1 MLGKKH
7 VKRLMESPRLI
18 AGLGVAAVLA
28 YIVWIGG
35 PYLRSIIVRDAAV
48 TTWINIVRA
57 PIDGY
62 LDAHPLRPGARVE
75 HDGRIASMDNP
86 LTDATAPGR
95 GTCRARCR
103 HRPSGEPEGAG
114 RAARAGGQ

>member
-1 MLGKKH
+1 MLGKNQ

-48 TTWINIVRA
+48 NRGNLGHRA
-57 PIDGY
+57 LNLNCGRENRSCAWVPGNSRRIDRSSLIRACY
-62 LDAHPLRPGARVE
+62 RRFHLLRCAGEVSIK
-75 HDGRIASMDNP
+75 IAELMSSII
-86 LTDATAPGR
+86 
-95 GTCRARCR
+95 CRF
-103 HRPSGEPEGAG
+103 S
-114 RAARAGGQ
+114 